1 MPPKAPETDP
11 AATEPAGADASLK
24 GAPATDSP
32 TPDAP
37 QARAPV
43 PVAPQGAE
51 PLVARPTLDAWD
63 LARKQAELDR
73 LNEAIAAREAD
84 LDAYDRL
91 LAAFR
96 VRYGTRLAG
105 PYAELEA
112 LEAQIA
118 ARKAALKPGDAS
130 QARKAERLQAELE
143 GWGPAASAEPPGR
156 VAPAD
161 DLKALY
167 RGLTKRIHPDHAAD
181 PEDAG
186 RRQAAMIRANA
197 AYAAGD
203 RQTLLWLAAR
213 FGADEPEEATGV
225 DAQLDRLA
233 ARIKQAGGRLAA
245 AEAAYQAAQGT
256 DLARLMRRA
265 EAAEAEGRDLLGKL
279 AAEAQAAVEDR
290 RKRLRALDRR
300 VEKRR

>member
-1 MPPKAPETDP
+1 MTV
-11 AATEPAGADASLK
+11 
-24 GAPATDSP
+24 APAP
-32 TPDAP
+32 AP
-37 QARAPV
+37 
-43 PVAPQGAE
+43 AE
-51 PLVARPTLDAWD
+51 PLVARPTIDDWD
-63 LARKQAELDR
+63 LARKQAELSR
-73 LNEAIAAREAD
+73 LDEAIAAREAD

-96 VRYGTRLAG
+96 LRSGTRLAG

-130 QARKAERLQAELE
+130 QQRKAARLQAELA
-143 GWGPAASAEPPGR
+143 GWGGSAGPEPVSGSAARVAAS
-156 VAPAD
+156 D

-167 RGLTKRIHPDHAAD
+167 RGLTKRIHPDLAAD
-181 PEDAG
+181 PEDAE

-203 RQTLLWLAAR
+203 RQTLRWLAAR

-233 ARIKQAGGRLAA
+233 ARIKQAGERLAA
-245 AEAAYQAAQGT
+245 AEAAYQEAQGT

-279 AAEAQAAVEDR
+279 ATEAQAAVADR